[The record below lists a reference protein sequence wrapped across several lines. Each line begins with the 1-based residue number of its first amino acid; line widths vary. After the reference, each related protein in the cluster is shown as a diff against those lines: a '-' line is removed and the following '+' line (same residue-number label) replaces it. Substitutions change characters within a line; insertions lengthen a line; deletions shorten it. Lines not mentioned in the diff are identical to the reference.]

1 MKINKK
7 AKLADLLKK
16 NPDMTLEDLLESTAS
31 GKKKRSKKDDGIK
44 NDKLKELQE
53 EAFNKELEGKTGVIG
68 RLKGGVK
75 GAQKSFELQQEFKT
89 AKTGV
94 KSRYG
99 NIAKA
104 FGADP
109 KSAAMIDRIFG
120 KKVDDKE
127 LTKLREKFNLDE
139 KAKPKKEKKEAEKKE
154 TVQKDLTD
162 NISKIFDIVKEIRS
176 VVEGIANKLRASPSK
191 EVPTT
196 KKAMRKLEKDSGLKY
211 SKETGRYH
219 DIKTKKMVG
228 AETARQKMNLSPSAL
243 KVAGIGNSG
252 AALAGA
258 AAGGTASK
266 VMEGKAETV
275 KGPNPA
281 TEEEVSKV
289 GEGVD
294 KVGENVKKVS
304 DFVEEILDMFSLKKF
319 YGLIGGAIGAAFPLL
334 IKAGELIYKFFS
346 AELDLYKKIGSAIWD
361 FLKDMLLKVDFTLPL
376 PKAFGGP
383 IHFAPFSFLKGSDA
397 AAPVPPKEGAAPPKE
412 PAAAPE
418 AAPPKEP
425 AAAPE
430 AAPPKEPAAAAPEA
444 EPAAAPPAP
453 AAAAPAA
460 AAPTPTATP
469 QGSNMAGGSPPSG
482 SSDKKAA
489 NDSITVSGG
498 KAPDLSKVV
507 TLQNSGV
514 DIKGLD
520 DGFEDRVA
528 KMAAAFKD
536 ATGKTLMITSGVRS
550 DAKQLELWNKKYAE
564 IKKQHPDW
572 DDAKLK
578 AATRKWV
585 ALPQALGGKGSAHNS
600 GLAVDINSKGAAG
613 IDAIDGSVVNG
624 QKMTTDSFL
633 ALFGLIRPLNNEA
646 WHVQAS
652 GTPPTPDNPT
662 PGSKPIVADAN
673 GKDVD
678 LSTGQSVQVP
688 DVPDAVAQAGPAPIA
703 GNGGDSSPA
712 AAAIS
717 APSAPTASPPTA
729 SPVPPTP
736 STDPTASPVE
746 TPPTYAQAVAE
757 NTTEVTA
764 AKEQMVASNV
774 SPAPRIS
781 VPARPQASPKPPNPD
796 HSVKASAR
804 LVEDTFTRALAKDF
818 SHPSAFTTVSMV

>member
-176 VVEGIANKLRASPSK
+176 VVEGIANKLGASSSK

-219 DIKTKKMVG
+219 DIKTNKMVG

-243 KVAGIGNSG
+243 KVAGVENSG

-258 AAGGTASK
+258 AAGGTATASK

-281 TEEEVSKV
+281 TEEEVAKV
-289 GEGVD
+289 GESVD
-294 KVGENVKKVS
+294 KVGETVDSV
-304 DFVEEILDMFSLKKF
+304 LDMFSLKKF
-319 YGLIGGAIGAAFPLL
+319 YGLIGGAFGAAFPLL
-334 IKAGELIYKFFS
+334 IKAGKLIYEFFS
-346 AELDLYKKIGSAIWD
+346 SELDLYKKIGSAIWD
-361 FLKDMLLKVDFTLPL
+361 FLKDMLLKVDFTLPF
-376 PKAFGGP
+376 PKVLGGP

-397 AAPVPPKEGAAPPKE
+397 AAPVPPKEGAAPPK
-412 PAAAPE
+412 
-418 AAPPKEP
+418 APPKEP

-430 AAPPKEPAAAAPEA
+430 AAPAPPEAAPAEPQAPQAAPQAPQAAPQAAPAPAAPTAAPVGSNMPGGAPPKPSAAAAAAPKVSGMDDVKKMIKQHEGVRYQAYKDTKGLWTIGVGHLIGDGSDAALEKSGYKGRTLTEKEVDSLFEEDFAHHVKIA
-444 EPAAAPPAP
+444 EKTPGWNLANDTGKAAMIDLAFNMGAWWQKFKNTAKSLANGDF
-453 AAAAPAA
+453 AAAADGLTNSAWFTQVGKRAQTVVAMIKNGSDENSTKVDATSQGDNKLAA
-460 AAPTPTATP
+460 
-469 QGSNMAGGSPPSG
+469 
-482 SSDKKAA
+482 
-489 NDSITVSGG
+489 VSGG
-498 KAPDLSKVV
+498 E
-507 TLQNSGV
+507 T
-514 DIKGLD
+514 
-520 DGFEDRVA
+520 RVA
-528 KMAAAFKD
+528 SAGAPTVTPTKAASSVD
-536 ATGKTLMITSGVRS
+536 STPTSGQTV
-550 DAKQLELWNKKYAE
+550 
-564 IKKQHPDW
+564 
-572 DDAKLK
+572 
-578 AATRKWV
+578 AA
-585 ALPQALGGKGSAHNS
+585 
-600 GLAVDINSKGAAG
+600 
-613 IDAIDGSVVNG
+613 
-624 QKMTTDSFL
+624 
-633 ALFGLIRPLNNEA
+633 
-646 WHVQAS
+646 
-652 GTPPTPDNPT
+652 
-662 PGSKPIVADAN
+662 
-673 GKDVD
+673 
-678 LSTGQSVQVP
+678 
-688 DVPDAVAQAGPAPIA
+688 
-703 GNGGDSSPA
+703 
-712 AAAIS
+712 
-717 APSAPTASPPTA
+717 
-729 SPVPPTP
+729 
-736 STDPTASPVE
+736 
-746 TPPTYAQAVAE
+746 

>member
-176 VVEGIANKLRASPSK
+176 VVEGIANKLGASSSK

-243 KVAGIGNSG
+243 KVAGVGNSA

-258 AAGGTASK
+258 AAGGTATASK

-281 TEEEVSKV
+281 TEEEVAKV

-294 KVGENVKKVS
+294 KVGETIDSV
-304 DFVEEILDMFSLKKF
+304 LDMFSLKKF
-319 YGLIGGAIGAAFPLL
+319 YGLIGGAIGAVMPFV
-334 IKAGELIYKFFS
+334 IKAGKWLWENLIS
-346 AELDLYKKIGSAIWD
+346 PG
-361 FLKDMLLKVDFTLPL
+361 VDFGVNIAKQIGQWLAGVEIPEF
-376 PKAFGGP
+376 KIFGNSIGP
-383 IHFAPFSFLKGSDA
+383 FKPFGFLAGIKPTPTEAPAGATPAPPAAPEPPQAA
-397 AAPVPPKEGAAPPKE
+397 AAPP
-412 PAAAPE
+412 AAPE
-418 AAPPKEP
+418 PPQ
-425 AAAPE
+425 AAA
-430 AAPPKEPAAAAPEA
+430 EPAAAPEA
-444 EPAAAPPAP
+444 EPA
-453 AAAAPAA
+453 
-460 AAPTPTATP
+460 PTATP

-489 NDSITVSGG
+489 NDSITVAGG

-520 DGFEDRVA
+520 NGFEDRVA

-613 IDAIDGSVVNG
+613 IEAIDGSVVNG

-633 ALFGLIRPLNNEA
+633 AQFGLIRPLNNEA

-662 PGSKPIVADAN
+662 PGSKPIVADAS
-673 GKDVD
+673 GKAVD
-678 LSTGQSVQVP
+678 LNTGQSVQVP

-717 APSAPTASPPTA
+717 APSAPTSPSAPTA
-729 SPVPPTP
+729 SPVAPTP

-746 TPPTYAQAVAE
+746 TTPTYAQAVAE